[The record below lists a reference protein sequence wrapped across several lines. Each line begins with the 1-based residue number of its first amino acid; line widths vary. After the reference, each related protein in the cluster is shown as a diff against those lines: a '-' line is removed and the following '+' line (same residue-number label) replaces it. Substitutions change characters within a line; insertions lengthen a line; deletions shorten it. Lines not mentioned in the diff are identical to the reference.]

1 MGKRALLASLCALP
15 LLALL
20 AGCAEEPLAAPPA
33 ALASSAAT
41 GQSLRVLI
49 ASGGRALKMAAPGG
63 LRLEDAQGR
72 ALYEI
77 PGGGHASLKVAEG
90 RLWAQETDLGS
101 RKVWVKPRREGEA
114 ILVSGRRY
122 RGELTLLVDRES
134 RPRLVNKVGLEAYL
148 MGVLAAEVPPDWP
161 LEALK
166 AQAIAARTYAL
177 YRAAH
182 PDKGAEDWDLD
193 DTTSSQVYGG
203 AARED
208 ARTDRAVA
216 ETRGEVLIW
225 KGELAQTFFHSNCGG
240 RTADVS
246 KVWGGDVPYLRGVAC
261 PYCRNDKHYAWQAEL
276 DLAKAGQALKAAG
289 LCPSSELR
297 GLEGADEDSSG
308 RFYRVRIIHGMGESL
323 VKASA
328 LRAALGADVVRS
340 TRFEA
345 SISHGQLRLRG
356 KGWGHGIGLCQE
368 GARGMAAD
376 GYPSRSILSFYFPG
390 TQLARLR

>member
-1 MGKRALLASLCALP
+1 MRPSAIPRALAALALT
-15 LLALL
+15 ALL
-20 AGCAEEPLAAPPA
+20 AGCAEEPVASPPA
-33 ALASSAAT
+33 AMAASAAG

-77 PGGGHASLKVAEG
+77 PAGGHASLKVAEG
-90 RLWAQETDLGS
+90 RLWAQGTDLGA
-101 RKVWVKPRREGEA
+101 RKAWVKPRREGEA
-114 ILVSGRRY
+114 IMVSGHRY

-134 RPRLVNKVGLEAYL
+134 RPRLVNRVGLEAYL

-182 PDKGAEDWDLD
+182 PDKGAEAWDLD
-193 DTTSSQVYGG
+193 DTTSSQVYAGQ
-203 AARED
+203 ARED
-208 ARTDRAVA
+208 PRTDRAVA
-216 ETRGEVLIW
+216 DTRGQVLLW

-276 DLAKAGQALKAAG
+276 GLAKAGQALKDAG
-289 LCPSSELR
+289 LCPSAELR
-297 GLEGADEDSSG
+297 GLEGVDPDLSG
-308 RFYRVRIIHGMGESL
+308 RFYQVRIIHGMGESL
-323 VKASA
+323 AKATA

-345 SISHGQLRLRG
+345 DISHGMLRLRG

-368 GARGMAAD
+368 GARGMAED
-376 GYPSRSILSFYFPG
+376 GYPSRLILDFYFPG